1 MNEKGKGREKG
12 PGNPQGLSRWALA
25 RKRAR
30 DVREAKKDKRKEW
43 KAHAQRVG
51 QRSDSDIHHM
61 EDGTYRRV
69 DIAYN
74 RASWLRNEVN
84 KSKLT

>member
-1 MNEKGKGREKG
+1 MNDKGKGREKR

-30 DVREAKKDKRKEW
+30 DVREAKRDKRKER

-61 EDGTYRRV
+61 KDGTYRRV
-69 DIAYN
+69 KIAYN
-74 RASWLRNEVN
+74 RASNTRNEVDH
-84 KSKLT
+84 SKYT

>member
-1 MNEKGKGREKG
+1 MNDKGKGREKR

-30 DVREAKKDKRKEW
+30 DVREAKRDERKKR

-61 EDGTYRRV
+61 KSGTWKRV

-74 RASWLRNEVN
+74 RASHARNEV
-84 KSKLT
+84 KHS

>member
-1 MNEKGKGREKG
+1 MNDKGKGREKR

-30 DVREAKKDKRKEW
+30 DVREAKRDERKKR

-61 EDGTYRRV
+61 KGGTWRRA

-74 RASWLRNEVN
+74 RASHERNEV
-84 KSKLT
+84 KHS

>member
-1 MNEKGKGREKG
+1 MNDKGKGREKR

-30 DVREAKKDKRKEW
+30 DSDLSKERKER

-61 EDGTYRRV
+61 KGGTWKRV

-74 RASWLRNEVN
+74 RASHARNEVEH
-84 KSKLT
+84 S

>member
-1 MNEKGKGREKG
+1 MNDKGKGREKR

-30 DVREAKKDKRKEW
+30 DSNLNEERKER

-51 QRSDSDIHHM
+51 QRSDSDIHHKKG
-61 EDGTYRRV
+61 GTWERV
-69 DIAYN
+69 KIAYN
-74 RASWLRNEVN
+74 RASNTRNEVEH
-84 KSKLT
+84 S

>member
-1 MNEKGKGREKG
+1 MNDKGKGREKR

-25 RKRAR
+25 RKRRA
-30 DVREAKKDKRKEW
+30 DLREAKKKKRRER

-61 EDGTYRRV
+61 KGGTWKRV

-74 RASWLRNEVN
+74 RASHARNEV
-84 KSKLT
+84 KHS

>member
-1 MNEKGKGREKG
+1 MNDKDKGREKR

-30 DVREAKKDKRKEW
+30 DVREAKRDKRKER

-51 QRSDSDIHHM
+51 QRSDSDIHHKKG
-61 EDGTYRRV
+61 GTWKRV

-74 RASWLRNEVN
+74 RASHARNEVEH
-84 KSKLT
+84 S